1 MRDLR
6 IEYRA
11 TKRMTKAILDE
22 LQRKKEALVMSYGVT
37 DNLSGLT
44 PDEIQA
50 VRLIEEDIKTVKKW
64 LSNVSYGLQYMNLGH
79 IPSVTRGI
87 ERRAAY
93 EREIPFEPYWIQRRQ
108 ATNDMSMYEAVAD
121 KDADLVKVTQEEKGH
136 ILQAMTK
143 NLTTRQKDILQLIS
157 NGYTHEEIASVLGIH
172 KGTVARTISRVKEKI
187 EDEGWFIP

>member
-11 TKRMTKAILDE
+11 TKHMTKAILDE
-22 LQRKKEALVMSYGVT
+22 LQRKREAIVMSYEVT

-44 PDEIQA
+44 PDEIQV
-50 VRLIEEDIKTVKKW
+50 VRLIEGDIKTVKNW

-108 ATNDMSMYEAVAD
+108 ATNDMSMYGMIAD
-121 KDADLVKVTQEEKGH
+121 EDAELVKVTQEEKGQ
-136 ILQAMTK
+136 ILQTITR

-172 KGTVARTISRVKEKI
+172 KGTVARTMSRIKEKI

>member
-1 MRDLR
+1 
-6 IEYRA
+6 
-11 TKRMTKAILDE
+11 MTKTILDE
-22 LQRKKEALVMSYGVT
+22 LQRKREAIAKSDEAT
-37 DNLSGLT
+37 DNLCGLT

-50 VRLIEEDIKTVKKW
+50 VRLIEEDIKTMKYW

-79 IPSVTRGI
+79 IPCVTRGI

-108 ATNDMSMYEAVAD
+108 ATNDMSMYEVVAD
-121 KDADLVKVTQEEKGH
+121 ENADLVKVTQEEKGQ
-136 ILQAMTK
+136 ILQAITG

-172 KGTVARTISRVKEKI
+172 KGTVARTISRIKGKI

>member
-22 LQRKKEALVMSYGVT
+22 LQQKREAIVMSYGVN
-37 DNLSGLT
+37 DNLRGLT
-44 PDEIQA
+44 PDEIQT
-50 VRLIEEDIKTVKKW
+50 VRLIEEEIKTVKIW
-64 LSNVSYGLQYMNLGH
+64 LSNVSYALQYMNLGH

-108 ATNDMSMYEAVAD
+108 ATNDMSMYEVVAD
-121 KDADLVKVTQEEKGH
+121 EDADLVKVTQEEKGQ
-136 ILQAMTK
+136 ILQTITR

-157 NGYTHEEIASVLGIH
+157 NGYTHEDIASVLGIH
-172 KGTVARTISRVKEKI
+172 KGTVARTISRIKEKI

>member
-1 MRDLR
+1 
-6 IEYRA
+6 
-11 TKRMTKAILDE
+11 MTKAILDE